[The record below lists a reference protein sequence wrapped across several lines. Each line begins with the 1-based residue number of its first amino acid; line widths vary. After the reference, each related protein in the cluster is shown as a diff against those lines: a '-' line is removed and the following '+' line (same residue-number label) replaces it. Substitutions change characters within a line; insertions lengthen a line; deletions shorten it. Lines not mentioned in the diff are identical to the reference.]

1 MTLAEDKY
9 PMVIWDVRKNMG
21 LDLSDESLDA
31 EILAMPK
38 KEVLARYLEWN
49 GIIGYTDTIL
59 GAVSEIYE
67 IELEEK

>member
-38 KEVLARYLEWN
+38 KKVLARYLEWN
-49 GIIGYTDTIL
+49 GIIGYTNTIL

>member
-21 LDLSDESLDA
+21 LDLSDESLDDK
-31 EILAMPK
+31 ILAMPK